1 MDRAGTCL
9 RCGKPYQEGDTVCFG
24 CGAPIGETQTPTQPV
39 PVIRIPRAESPE
51 VAKPRRVTTLARRPT
66 RKPAPRPPVAERQR
80 TGPLVLLVVVL
91 FVVAVGGAFYV
102 AQRLTANPPVPAQ
115 VTYHDPQ
122 HRFSLVRPGL
132 WSVTVLGDGIL
143 LSDSSGLSTAQLQV
157 SAPSAGETALSHAD
171 ALASQK
177 SLQAAPS
184 LQFAGVTWQQRSAQ
198 VTGADGA
205 VRMDVV
211 LVTEHSGKLYTL
223 EFNSPVASYSGV
235 NTLVFQ
241 PLMASFAFH

>member
-9 RCGKPYQEGDTVCFG
+9 RCGKPYQEGDTVCFS

-39 PVIRIPRAESPE
+39 PVIHIPRAQPPE
-51 VAKPRRVTTLARRPT
+51 AAKPRRVTTLARHT
-66 RKPAPRPPVAERQR
+66 AKPVPHASTAERRR

-91 FVVAVGGAFYV
+91 FIVAVGGAFYV
-102 AQRLTANPPVPAQ
+102 AQRLTARPQVPTQ

-122 HRFSLVRPGL
+122 RRFSLVRPGL
-132 WSVTVLGDGIL
+132 WSVTVLDDGVL
-143 LSDSSGLSTAQLQV
+143 LSDSSGLSTAQVQLT
-157 SAPSAGETALSHAD
+157 APSAGETAVSHAD
-171 ALASQK
+171 ELASQK
-177 SLQAAPS
+177 SLQAAPP
-184 LQFAGVTWQQRSAQ
+184 LRFAGATWQQRSAQ

-211 LVTEHSGKLYTL
+211 LVTEHSGIMYTL

-235 NTLVFQ
+235 NTLVYQ